1 MMESRDA
8 DRAVS
13 GPPAGEELPP
23 PPPDAGGRTS
33 PRVLLAKGRTL
44 LPGLAVAVIVAMAA
58 TLVAER
64 YGSPAMLFA
73 LLMGMAFHFL
83 SLEGRCPP
91 GIDFAA
97 KQILRLGVAMLG
109 ARITAEQIAALGPEV
124 AFLVAGGVVLTILFG
139 WTAARILRI
148 DPRLGLLTG
157 GAVAICGA
165 SAALAIAAV
174 LPKDGNAERN
184 TIFTV
189 IGVTTL
195 STVAMVLYPLV
206 ASILGLD
213 ETQAGIFLGASIHDV
228 AQVVGA
234 GFSIST
240 EAGNAATVTKLFRV
254 ALLVPVV
261 FVLSLL
267 FRGATGRASSPPLP
281 GFLVGFVLL
290 VILNSVGAIPEAVRL
305 SVVEASRWCLIVAIA
320 ALGMKTSV
328 QALGRIG
335 MKPILLMVTETVF
348 LALLVAVALLYGS

>member
-1 MMESRDA
+1 
-8 DRAVS
+8 V
-13 GPPAGEELPP
+13 
-23 PPPDAGGRTS
+23 
-33 PRVLLAKGRTL
+33 
-44 LPGLAVAVIVAMAA
+44 AVAVIVAMAA

-73 LLMGMAFHFL
+73 LLIGMAFHFL

-109 ARITAEQIAALGPEV
+109 ARITAEQIAALGPGV
-124 AFLVAGGVVLTILFG
+124 ALMVVAGVVLTILFG
-139 WTAARILRI
+139 WAAANVLRI
-148 DPRLGLLTG
+148 DRKLGVLTG

-174 LPKDGNAERN
+174 LPKDGDAERN

-195 STVAMVLYPLV
+195 STAAMVLYPLV
-206 ASILGLD
+206 VAVLGFD
-213 ETQAGIFLGASIHDV
+213 DTQAGIFLGASIHDV

-261 FVLSLL
+261 FMLSLL
-267 FRGATGRASSPPLP
+267 LHREKGRASPPPLP
-281 GFLVGFVLL
+281 GFLIGFVLL
-290 VILNSVGAIPEAVRL
+290 VILNSVGAIPEAMRL

-335 MKPILLMVTETVF
+335 MKPVLLMVAETVF
-348 LALLVAVALLYGS
+348 LALLVMGALLYGF